1 MLKIQIIGSVG
12 AGKTTLSSIIEKALR
27 DNGIKVT
34 NLDPDHLYSTVYHD
48 AYPEHQDKRI
58 GVLAERSKSESVVIE
73 VVQTR
78 RVADVE
84 QHSP

>member
-1 MLKIQIIGSVG
+1 MLKIQIIGSVA
-12 AGKTTLSSIIEKALR
+12 AGKTTLSSIIEKALS

-34 NLDPDHLYSTVYHD
+34 NLDPDHLYST